1 MKKFHQ
7 VIFVTIGIL
16 SLLLSGVYAQKAEV
30 IKFPTAKVKTGD
42 DNLWKDPLMDDSD
55 WKTVKTSLCFEKQGF
70 ANYDGYIWYRIHFFM
85 PALLL
90 NNAVDKDRIILN
102 LGLID
107 DVDATYLN
115 GVFVGKTGTFPDDT
129 QGYNSGYNS
138 LCYEDRSYFASVK
151 KTNLKLDGD
160 NVIAIR
166 VYDGRND
173 GGMLGSIPELAVMDM
188 SHALGLTCTISNN
201 TIDVR
206 ISNKTVNE
214 LDLKLDLKEERE
226 NLNFK
231 TTISSENI
239 KIVPANSVLKT
250 FPFSKADKT
259 TFTLTC
265 TELKSGKYT
274 VKYIIPPYIL
284 TPLPLKMPRVN
295 GAKIFG
301 VRPNSVFLYRIPATG
316 QKPLRYE
323 VSNLPE
329 GLAIDSK
336 TGIITGKLT
345 QEGNF
350 NCTFTV
356 SNALGTAQKDFTI
369 KVGNLILLTPPMGWS
384 SWNGWGEKASQEIL
398 YKTAKSMIDKGIA
411 DHGWSYINVDD
422 AWEAEKR
429 AEDGTIVPNSK
440 FPDIKGLIEQ
450 IHSLGLKFGL
460 YSSPGVQTCANYM
473 GSYKHE
479 WQDAKTYADWG
490 VDYLKHDWCTYGIV
504 FAEEKDTSV
513 NGYLKPYKVMGD
525 ALRAQNRDII
535 YSLCQYGMGNVWEW
549 GEKAD
554 ANSWRTTH
562 DMVDTWKSVSTIG
575 FSQEIPAKYTKP
587 GRWNDADM
595 MVIGNLGGGKLRPT
609 NLTADEQ
616 YSHFSLWSLLSSPL
630 LLGCDLIDPDDFL
643 LNLITNDEVLA
654 VNQDILGK
662 PTFKSIDAGDY
673 QVWTKEL
680 ENGARAVGIFNITDD
695 IKVIKLS
702 DPIFTGN
709 IRDLWRQKDLG
720 TFSGHFSTTLNPHG
734 VTLVLIDTRL

>member
-1 MKKFHQ
+1 MKKFSQ
-7 VIFVTIGIL
+7 LFFITIGFL
-16 SLLLSGVYAQKAEV
+16 SLLLSDALAQKPEV
-30 IKFPTAKVKTGD
+30 IKFTTAKVKTGD
-42 DNLWKDPLMDDSD
+42 DMIWKDPLMDDSD
-55 WKTVKTSLCFEKQGF
+55 WKTVKTGLSFEKQGF
-70 ANYDGYIWYRIHFFM
+70 ANYDGYLWYRIHFFM
-85 PALLL
+85 PASLL

-115 GVFVGKTGTFPDDT
+115 GVLVGKTGTFPDDT
-129 QGYNSGYNS
+129 QGYNS

-151 KTNLKLDGD
+151 NTSLNLNGD
-160 NVIAIR
+160 NVIAVR

-173 GGMLGSIPELAVMDM
+173 GGMLGSIPELCVMDM
-188 SHALGLTCTISNN
+188 SHALGITSIISNN
-201 TIDVR
+201 TIDVLVF
-206 ISNKTVNE
+206 NKTDNE
-214 LDLKLDLKEERE
+214 LDIKLDLKEERD

-231 TTISSENI
+231 TKISSENI
-239 KIVPANSVLKT
+239 NIGSAKSISKT
-250 FPFSKADKT
+250 FPFSKTDKT

-265 TELKSGKYT
+265 TELISGKNT

-284 TPLPLKMPRVN
+284 TPIPAKKPRIN

-316 QKPLRYE
+316 QKPLKYE
-323 VSNLPE
+323 VFNLPE

-345 QEGNF
+345 QEGSF
-350 NCTFTV
+350 NCTFNV

-369 KVGNLILLTPPMGWS
+369 KVGNLISLTPPMGWS
-384 SWNGWGEKASQEIL
+384 SWNVWGVKATQEIL

-450 IHSLGLKFGL
+450 IHSFGLKFGL
-460 YSSPGVQTCANYM
+460 YSSPGDQTCANYM

-490 VDYLKHDWCTYGIV
+490 VDYLKHDWCTYGNV
-504 FAEEKDTSV
+504 FAEEKDTSI

-525 ALRAQNRDII
+525 ALRAQNRDIN

-554 ANSWRTTH
+554 ANSWRTTQ
-562 DMVDTWKSVSTIG
+562 DMVDTWKSVSAIG

-587 GRWNDADM
+587 GRWNDIDM
-595 MVIGNLGGGKLRPT
+595 MVIGNVGGGKLRPT

-616 YSHFSLWSLLSSPL
+616 YSHFSLWSLLSSPI

-643 LNLITNDEVLA
+643 LNLITNDEVLD
-654 VNQDILGK
+654 VNQDMLGK
-662 PTFKSIDAGDY
+662 PTFKIIDAGDY

-680 ENGARAVGIFNITDD
+680 ENGAEAVGIFNISDE
-695 IKVIKLS
+695 IKVVKLS
-702 DPIFTGN
+702 DPVFNGK

-720 TFSGHFSTTLNPHG
+720 TFTGDFSTTLNPHG
-734 VTLVLIDTRL
+734 VTLVKIVQ

>member
-1 MKKFHQ
+1 MKKFYQ

-16 SLLLSGVYAQKAEV
+16 SLLVSGAYAQKPEV

-42 DNLWKDPLMDDSD
+42 DNLWKNPLMDDSG
-55 WKTVKTSLCFEKQGF
+55 WKTVKTGLSFEKQGF
-70 ANYDGYIWYRIHFFM
+70 ANYDGYLWYRIHFFM
-85 PALLL
+85 PASLL
-90 NNAVDKDRIILN
+90 NTAVDKDRILLN

-115 GVFVGKTGTFPDDT
+115 GVLIGKTGTFPDDP
-129 QGYNSGYNS
+129 QGYNS

-151 KTNLKLDGD
+151 KTNLNLDGD

-173 GGMLGSIPELAVMDM
+173 GGMLGSIPELCVMDM

-206 ISNKTVNE
+206 ISNKSINE
-214 LDLKLDLKEERE
+214 LDLKLDLKEERG

-239 KIVPANSVLKT
+239 KIVPANPISRT
-250 FPFSKADKT
+250 FSISKADKT

-265 TELKSGKYT
+265 TELKSDKNT

-284 TPLPLKMPRVN
+284 TPLPSKMPRVN

-301 VRPNSVFLYRIPATG
+301 VRPNSFFRYRIPATG

-323 VSNLPE
+323 VLNLPV

-350 NCTFTV
+350 NCTLTV

-369 KVGNLILLTPPMGWS
+369 KVGNLISLTPPLGWS

-440 FPDIKGLIEQ
+440 FPDIKGLIAQ

-479 WQDAKTYADWG
+479 LQDAKTYADWG

-525 ALRAQNRDII
+525 ALRAQNRDIN

-554 ANSWRTTH
+554 ANSWRTTQ
-562 DMVDTWKSVSTIG
+562 DMVDTWKSVSAIG

-643 LNLITNDEVLA
+643 LSLITNDEVLD
-654 VNQDILGK
+654 VNQDMLGK
-662 PTFKSIDAGDY
+662 PTFKTIDAGDY

-680 ENGARAVGIFNITDD
+680 ENGAEAVGIFNITDD
-695 IKVIKLS
+695 IKVVKLS
-702 DPIFTGN
+702 DPIFTGK

-720 TFSGHFSTTLNPHG
+720 KFTGHFTATLNPHG
-734 VTLVLIDTRL
+734 VTLVKIETFK